1 MEKEIILYGVLGFFA
16 LIFILKFT
24 QAIVNFFSSKKK
36 YKDNKSLQQTVN
48 TKVKPYLLSLEK
60 KFENDPDSGD
70 SFGNYVHELVKNKF
84 STSDEKRVE
93 KAVAKCCSDYSS
105 AECKED
111 YCLEGSGISCNKKG

>member
-16 LIFILKFT
+16 LIFISKFL

-36 YKDNKSLQQTVN
+36 YQESKSLHQTVN
-48 TKVKPYLLSLEK
+48 VKVKPYLLSLEK

-70 SFGNYVHELVKNKF
+70 SFGNYVHGLVKDKF
-84 STSDEKRVE
+84 ANSDEKRVQ
-93 KAVAKCCSDYSS
+93 KAIAKCCSDYSN